1 MITKGLTDEEIGQL
15 AAAGFAPGVVEA
27 VAREARALRWL
38 FLRRMDS
45 LVLVVGVTVMLG
57 FHALTATWIE
67 TVGYEIALAVT
78 IGLSWALGRV
88 FGRNEIETMKHDQGR
103 WAARRLAVLAVE
115 ARSAAR
121 VFNTMP
127 FNALSRHGSA
137 ISGFSDSPAALRLVA
152 QRLKQEDEKTS
163 RAGSD
168 ADPDYEKD
176 GDGSAAR
183 YPVGLIVLAGC
194 TVFLLFVLGART
206 F

>member
-1 MITKGLTDEEIGQL
+1 MITKGLTHEEIGQL

-27 VAREARALRWL
+27 VAREARTQRWL

-45 LVLVVGVTVMLG
+45 VVLILWIIAMLG
-57 FHALTATWIE
+57 LHALYATWIE
-67 TVGYEIALAVT
+67 TFGFEIALAVI
-78 IGLSWALGRV
+78 IGFFWALGLLSW
-88 FGRNEIETMKHDQGR
+88 RNEIETMKHDQGR

-121 VFNTMP
+121 VFNTLP
-127 FNALSRHGSA
+127 FNALSRHGGA
-137 ISGFSDSPAALRLVA
+137 ISGFSDLPAALRLVA
-152 QRLKQEDEKTS
+152 QRLKQEDEKAS

-168 ADPDYEKD
+168 ADPDYEQD